1 MIFHHLTIIN
11 LSPKAKKRR
20 EISKPWKE
28 TKGEKQR
35 LRYRHSRSA
44 SNRIFNHEEKKKEKK
59 GRRKNEKTKCFI
71 FRALYIRARITQM
84 TQKFERSRIQVE
96 RKQIGGW
103 KVQFQ
108 RSIDK
113 RIPSS

>member
-1 MIFHHLTIIN
+1 MLN
-11 LSPKAKKRR
+11 RKKKKR
-20 EISKPWKE
+20 K
-28 TKGEKQR
+28 
-35 LRYRHSRSA
+35 
-44 SNRIFNHEEKKKEKK
+44 KKKEE
-59 GRRKNEKTKCFI
+59 KNEKNKVF
-71 FRALYIRARITQM
+71 YIPCVIYTRITQM

>member
-1 MIFHHLTIIN
+1 MKNRGCDTAIVEAHRIGYLIM
-11 LSPKAKKRR
+11 KK
-20 EISKPWKE
+20 KKKKKKE
-28 TKGEKQR
+28 
-35 LRYRHSRSA
+35 
-44 SNRIFNHEEKKKEKK
+44 EEKKE
-59 GRRKNEKTKCFI
+59 RRKNEKTKCFI
-71 FRALYIRARITQM
+71 FRALYIRTRITQM

>member
-1 MIFHHLTIIN
+1 MKNRGCDTAIVEAHRIGYLIM
-11 LSPKAKKRR
+11 KRKK
-20 EISKPWKE
+20 K
-28 TKGEKQR
+28 
-35 LRYRHSRSA
+35 
-44 SNRIFNHEEKKKEKK
+44 EKKKEKK

>member
-1 MIFHHLTIIN
+1 MLN
-11 LSPKAKKRR
+11 RKKKKKKKKKKGKRKKRR
-20 EISKPWKE
+20 
-28 TKGEKQR
+28 R
-35 LRYRHSRSA
+35 
-44 SNRIFNHEEKKKEKK
+44 KKEKNK
-59 GRRKNEKTKCFI
+59 VF
-71 FRALYIRARITQM
+71 YIPCVIYTRITQM